1 MSLPLQL
8 VVAGRVEE
16 GGHVLHGGPVARVGC
31 LVHGHHPA
39 HVIRAAVIQVTD
51 KEPPPHSTTV
61 PGQQSK
67 TLGLHGLM
75 DGW

>member
-16 GGHVLHGGPVARVGC
+16 GGHVLHGGPFARVGR

-39 HVIRAAVIQVTD
+39 HVIRTAVIQVTD
-51 KEPPPHSTTV
+51 KEPPQHYTIV

-67 TLGLHGLM
+67 TLGLQSLM
-75 DGW
+75 AGW